1 MKSLT
6 NEYWMVYLK
15 KIILRTLIPW
25 VFYSVLSLVYF
36 AHTLS
41 EDFESAD
48 GAVLIKWHVVGAI
61 ILILVIY
68 LLFIEAKQ
76 I

>member
-25 VFYSVLSLVYF
+25 VFHSALSLIYF
-36 AHTLS
+36 AQALS
-41 EDFESAD
+41 EDFESVG
-48 GAVLIKWHVVGAI
+48 GAVLIKWPGIGA
-61 ILILVIY
+61 
-68 LLFIEAKQ
+68 F
-76 I
+76 

>member
-1 MKSLT
+1 
-6 NEYWMVYLK
+6 MVYLK

-25 VFYSVLSLVYF
+25 VFYSALSLIYF

-41 EDFESAD
+41 EDFKSAD
-48 GAVLIKWHVVGAI
+48 GAVLIKWHVIGSI
-61 ILILVIY
+61 ILILVLY

>member
-1 MKSLT
+1 
-6 NEYWMVYLK
+6 MVYLK

-25 VFYSVLSLVYF
+25 VFYSALSLIYF

-48 GAVLIKWHVVGAI
+48 GAVLIKWHVIGA
-61 ILILVIY
+61 
-68 LLFIEAKQ
+68 F
-76 I
+76 

>member
-6 NEYWMVYLK
+6 NEYWMGYLK
-15 KIILRTLIPW
+15 KIILRTLITW
-25 VFYSVLSLVYF
+25 VFYSALSLVYF

-48 GAVLIKWHVVGAI
+48 GVIMVKWHVIGAI
-61 ILILVIY
+61 ILILVLY
-68 LLFIEAKQ
+68 LLFIEARQ

>member
-6 NEYWMVYLK
+6 HEYWMVYLK

-25 VFYSVLSLVYF
+25 VFYSALSLIYF

-48 GAVLIKWHVVGAI
+48 GAVLIKWHVIGA
-61 ILILVIY
+61 
-68 LLFIEAKQ
+68 F
-76 I
+76 